1 MQNRIYM
8 RLLLSF
14 IIVAGFYTLIIA
26 VSIVR
31 STYSQ
36 QRSDAISQIKS
47 NLQQQ
52 ADISDQQLSA
62 ANDTILALTEKTS
75 LQNLA
80 QTPPVGYHPYAQ
92 VYDDIVANPDY
103 ANFSSKYTIGIARH
117 FNSRIISSDGFF
129 DFAAYLNYMQVPELK
144 AAVKRFFTKQP
155 DNGIRILENNGQ
167 VLLLRSIRPED
178 GDAPLTFLI
187 TWDKS
192 CLSPLNIYN
201 DKGDLQLL
209 DTLNPTAK
217 QALPTITRIAA
228 TLNRKQDTNSAV
240 VQQQYHGH
248 QYFVRQS
255 NIIPTVMYTYQ
266 ISNRELSRMPAHL
279 VLMLVAYFTVLLL
292 ISGILVYIL
301 TRRSFR
307 PYAKIIDEVQQI
319 DSNVRPQNAE
329 VLLEKIHD
337 LVESN
342 HQYANMQNEVTHDLK
357 LLFLKNLLLNSYS
370 QKDISRFAD
379 ILALDELQNG
389 GVIGILT
396 FSQIALSEEPLG
408 INERKDARKKNIVSL
423 WPKPLNL
430 LFDIDVNHYAILS
443 EHGPNT
449 KDDFV
454 HTLNHTAALL
464 SKRLKIPVHALISI
478 PFRNLNEIPV
488 RFADVYSTA
497 TATPEDVSVKP
508 TAIMLS
514 SGVYTVETEAAI
526 LANVSQRDF
535 AKAEQL
541 LDQALTKVLTAN
553 RTTLAALTNIKF
565 VFLNTLKRTLDSVGL
580 SVTDFIDD
588 NRQLVNRLDLETS
601 PKQVRD
607 SIMALFHQAFDRIGK
622 LSKHHRSLEEHI
634 IDYIARRY
642 TSDLALSEVA
652 DHYHLSESHTSR
664 LIKEHLG
671 ISFKDYL
678 IQLRMRQAKT
688 LLRETDQKVADIAD
702 MVGYKNVNTFIRVF
716 KAATGKTP
724 GKFRRNTDID

>member
-1 MQNRIYM
+1 MQNRVYL

-14 IIVAGFYTLIIA
+14 IIVASFYTLIIA
-26 VSIVR
+26 VSLVR

-36 QRSDAISQIKS
+36 QRADAISQIKS
-47 NLQQQ
+47 NLQQE

-62 ANDTILALTEKTS
+62 TNDTILSLTEKSS
-75 LQNLA
+75 LQNLV
-80 QTPPVGYHPYAQ
+80 QTPPTGYHPYAR
-92 VYDDIVANPDY
+92 VYDDIMANPDY
-103 ANFSSKYTIGIARH
+103 ANFSSQYAIGIVRH
-117 FNSRIISSDGFF
+117 ANGRVISSDGFF
-129 DFAAYLNYMQVPELK
+129 QFEPYLKYMEVASLKPQVSQ
-144 AAVKRFFTKQP
+144 FFKKLP
-155 DNGIRILENNGQ
+155 DNGIRVLEANDH
-167 VLLLRSIRPED
+167 VLLLRNTSLD
-178 GDAPLTFLI
+178 GGKQPLTFLT
-187 TWDKS
+187 TWEKS
-192 CLSPLNIYN
+192 ELAPLNIYN
-201 DKGDLQLL
+201 NKGQLKLL
-209 DTLNPTAK
+209 DTLNPKAK
-217 QALPTITRIAA
+217 KTLPEIKHIADAFNHAQA
-228 TLNRKQDTNSAV
+228 SASSV
-240 VQQQYHGH
+240 MQQQVGGD

-255 NIIPTVMYTYQ
+255 NIIPTIMYTYV
-266 ISNRELSRMPAHL
+266 ISNRELSQMPAHL
-279 VLMLVAYFTVLLL
+279 VMMLVLYFFALLL
-292 ISGILVYIL
+292 VGGLLVYIL

-342 HQYANMQNEVTHDLK
+342 HQYASMQNDVTHDLK

-379 ILALDELQNG
+379 LLALDELQNG

-408 INERKDARKKNIVSL
+408 INERKDARKKNIVAL

-449 KDDFV
+449 TDDFV
-454 HTLNHTAALL
+454 HTLNHTAVQL

-478 PFRNLNEIPV
+478 PFHNLNEIPV

-497 TATPEDVSVKP
+497 TATPEDVTTKP

-514 SGVYTVETEAAI
+514 NGVYTVETEAAI
-526 LANVSQRDF
+526 LASVSQRDF
-535 AKAEQL
+535 AKADQL
-541 LDQALTKVLTAN
+541 LDQALSKTLTAN
-553 RTTLAALTNIKF
+553 RPTLASLTNIKF

-580 SVTDFIDD
+580 SVTDFIDE
-588 NRQLVNRLDLETS
+588 NRKVVNQLDLETS
-601 PKQVRD
+601 PTQVKT
-607 SIMALFHQAFDRIGK
+607 SIMTLFHDAFDRISK
-622 LSKHHRSLEEHI
+622 LSKHHRTLEEHI
-634 IDYIARRY
+634 VDYIARRY
-642 TSDLALSEVA
+642 TSDLALSEIA

-688 LLRETDQKVADIAD
+688 LLNETDQKVADIAEA
-702 MVGYKNVNTFIRVF
+702 VGYKNVNTFIRVF
-716 KAATGKTP
+716 KATTGQTP
-724 GKFRRNTDID
+724 GKFRRSTDID